1 MIVDC
6 ALYRDGIRQDG
17 PLPLE
22 AALESAEGAPDGFV
36 WIEVDE
42 PTAAEF
48 NALAAE
54 FELHPL
60 AVEDALHAHQR
71 PKLEVYGDVAFMVLK
86 TVRYIDPDE
95 VIDVGEVMVFVAS
108 NFAITVHYG
117 QASVLGEARRRLE
130 ANPELLR
137 TDPASVLYAVADL
150 VVDEYGGPPRVYAAT
165 SMRSSWQS
173 SPASGLNPPSG
184 CASSNARC
192 WNSRGPYSRWPPR
205 WTPSSVARWA
215 WSIPTS
221 RRTSVTCTTMCS
233 VPPTRS
239 PDLTSCSPARC
250 ANLTQIQVRQNDDMR
265 AISAWAAI
273 FAVNTVIVG
282 IYGMNFLH
290 MPELRWKFGYP
301 WCSPSCSRSR
311 PCSTA
316 ASSAAIGS
324 NPVQSEVRESCWRSC
339 ASAIRGCGV

>member
-6 ALYRDGIRQDG
+6 ALYRDGVRQDG

-60 AVEDALHAHQR
+60 AVEDAIHAHQR

-86 TVRYIDPDE
+86 TVRYIDPEE
-95 VIDVGEVMVFVAS
+95 VIDVGEVMVFVGS
-108 NFAITVHYG
+108 KFAITVHHG
-117 QASVLGEARRRLE
+117 QTSVVDEARRRLE

-137 TDPASVLYAVADL
+137 AGPASVLYAVADL
-150 VVDEYGGPPRVYAAT
+150 VVDEYGRAAEGVRSDVDEIELEVFSSERAQPTERLYKLKREVLEFARAVQPLAAALDPVVRGEVGLVDPHIAAYFRDVYDHTLRAAD
-165 SMRSSWQS
+165 QI
-173 SPASGLNPPSG
+173 SGLDQLLSG
-184 CASSNARC
+184 A
-192 WNSRGPYSRWPPR
+192 
-205 WTPSSVARWA
+205 
-215 WSIPTS
+215 
-221 RRTSVTCTTMCS
+221 
-233 VPPTRS
+233 
-239 PDLTSCSPARC
+239 LT

-273 FAVNTVIVG
+273 FAVNTLVVG

-290 MPELRWKFGYP
+290 MPELTWKFGYP
-301 WCSPSCSRSR
+301 LVLTFMLAVSTLLYRGFKRSNW
-311 PCSTA
+311 
-316 ASSAAIGS
+316 I
-324 NPVQSEVRESCWRSC
+324 
-339 ASAIRGCGV
+339 